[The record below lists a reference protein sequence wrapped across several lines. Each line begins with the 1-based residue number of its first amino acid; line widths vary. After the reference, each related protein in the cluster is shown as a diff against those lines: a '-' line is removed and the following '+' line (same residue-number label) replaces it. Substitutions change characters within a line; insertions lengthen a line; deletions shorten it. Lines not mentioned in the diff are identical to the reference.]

1 MSFYINKDKIRRMEN
16 CQRKVNSYTVTRSVY
31 LMGLFDWKLIKE
43 EKKENGPSVL
53 YFERDETVPYY
64 QEMVEVEKE
73 ISPKLIP
80 FWTLIIPV
88 AIAFALVTAYL
99 IMFLALRPNFDTMK
113 YFFIFFLPA
122 MGLLLVDTLLFYLR
136 SRQLMNYLKKEE
148 ELVKIAE
155 DKMARIK
162 EKYKHS
168 N

>member
-1 MSFYINKDKIRRMEN
+1 MAMEN

-43 EKKENGPSVL
+43 EKKENGPSTL
-53 YFERDETVPYY
+53 YFQRDESVPYY

-88 AIAFALVTAYL
+88 ALAFALVTAYL

-122 MGLLLVDTLLFYLR
+122 MALLLVDTLIFYLR
-136 SRQLMNYLKKEE
+136 SRQLMNYLKREE

-155 DKMARIK
+155 EKMMRIK
-162 EKYKHS
+162 EKYKQT

>member
-1 MSFYINKDKIRRMEN
+1 MAMEN

-31 LMGLFDWKLIKE
+31 LMGLFDWKLVKE
-43 EKKENGPSVL
+43 EKKENGPSTL

-73 ISPKLIP
+73 ISPKLVP

-88 AIAFALVTAYL
+88 ALAFLLVTTYL
-99 IMFLALRPNFDTMK
+99 IMFLALNPNFDTMK

-122 MGLLLVDTLLFYLR
+122 MGLLLVDTLIFYLR
-136 SRQLMNYLKKEE
+136 SRQLMNYLKKED

-155 DKMARIK
+155 EKMSRIK
-162 EKYKHS
+162 EKYRQT